1 MTRNAGKTI
10 EEKITVSARGART
23 GVNECASAG
32 ANSMESDLL
41 SDGEAMPATR
51 TVMAPWQ
58 ARCLRAY
65 IAVHL
70 HSRIRVADLVRVL
83 QFSPNRFGQVFRRSF
98 DCTPHQYIM
107 RERVA
112 RAKNL
117 LLVSGDTLS
126 EIATKCGFGN
136 QSHLSNVFRK
146 MMGESPGKWRRRTQ
160 HRRFSHLGF
169 SGRADSKPPSHIHQV
184 DEGGGVHLFHE
195 YHRQRRRL

>member
-1 MTRNAGKTI
+1 MNVNRCASHSTNCHGM
-10 EEKITVSARGART
+10 
-23 GVNECASAG
+23 NECASAG
-32 ANSMESDLL
+32 AISMENDLL
-41 SDGEAMPATR
+41 LDGEVMPATR

-83 QFSPNRFGQVFRRSF
+83 QFSPNRFGEVFKRSF

-112 RAKNL
+112 RAQNL
-117 LLVSGDTLS
+117 LLVSRDTLS

-136 QSHLSNVFRK
+136 QSHLSNLFRK
-146 MMGESPGKWRRRTQ
+146 MMGESPGKWRRVHAEPIPKINETAERVVHPLARDA
-160 HRRFSHLGF
+160 HRGLVS
-169 SGRADSKPPSHIHQV
+169 
-184 DEGGGVHLFHE
+184 
-195 YHRQRRRL
+195 